1 MNLFGFEYDSRLYA
15 GRDILSDSEGLVIFS
30 DRSFITDT
38 MSYNKKT
45 KELVYTGEGVA
56 EEEYERMKS
65 LVKTI
70 TTIVQAF

>member
-1 MNLFGFEYDSRLYA
+1 M
-15 GRDILSDSEGLVIFS
+15 SDSEGLVIFS

-70 TTIVQAF
+70 YDYSAGILNQDFYRYVEECRIVN